1 MNRTTLS
8 QRQSNIDQFAHRN
21 EQVPLFGLHYI
32 LLPFRPDAG
41 STFDKAYQ
49 ITSALLISLQVCILS
64 GSEGKQQRC
73 IGKLQ
78 SPFFVFFSTNR
89 ESVCRACSVLPITMC
104 CSSCAACWCASFPI
118 WWCHNWKPT
127 ANMTHRRPR
136 KRVTLSSKTV
146 GLHGFY
152 SGLQNDVQDQRS
164 ECFVLIGHVP
174 LNKYTYTQ
182 HNVLT
187 TF

>member
-8 QRQSNIDQFAHRN
+8 QRQSNIDQFARRH

-64 GSEGKQQRC
+64 GCEGKQQRS

-78 SPFFVFFSTNR
+78 SPFFSFFFNEQGVCVSCLFCFANHDVLFELRCLLVRLFPNLVMPQLETN
-89 ESVCRACSVLPITMC
+89 
-104 CSSCAACWCASFPI
+104 
-118 WWCHNWKPT
+118 
-127 ANMTHRRPR
+127 
-136 KRVTLSSKTV
+136 SKHDAPQAT
-146 GLHGFY
+146 
-152 SGLQNDVQDQRS
+152 QTRDVI
-164 ECFVLIGHVP
+164 V
-174 LNKYTYTQ
+174 
-182 HNVLT
+182 
-187 TF
+187 